1 MPPSKKNIL
10 SKANVHS
17 LLHYLQNQEKQD
29 FLRFQYLLFK
39 KTWQTHEAN
48 NQPLLYFPSSFL
60 PVQLQT
66 ANPGCPFLRQQAET
80 YKKVKNTA
88 FFISKMNNMA

>member
-1 MPPSKKNIL
+1 MPPSKKHFIKRKCTFL
-10 SKANVHS
+10 APLFTESGKARFSKIS
-17 LLHYLQNQEKQD
+17 IP
-29 FLRFQYLLFK
+29 FFK